1 MKLGEYLSAINQ
13 TKDDLMD
20 TEDETVEKE
29 YVPFLINRCLSNF
42 PDTIFQTNEMNFHH
56 GIEKRL
62 QFDFLRNS
70 IRSRKRYSQWLK
82 SSKINYLEEVKTY
95 YGYSNQKAKDAL
107 NILTK
112 EQLEHIRNVLS
123 GVCK

>member
-1 MKLGEYLSAINQ
+1 MKLSDYLHAINKSK
-13 TKDDLMD
+13 TDLMETD
-20 TEDETVEKE
+20 DESVEKE

-56 GIEKRL
+56 GVEKRL
-62 QFDFLRNS
+62 QFDFLRQS
-70 IRSRKRYSQWLK
+70 IRPRKRYSQWMK
-82 SSKINYLEEVKTY
+82 SSKLEYLDDVKVY

-107 NILTK
+107 RILNK

-123 GVCK
+123 GVRK